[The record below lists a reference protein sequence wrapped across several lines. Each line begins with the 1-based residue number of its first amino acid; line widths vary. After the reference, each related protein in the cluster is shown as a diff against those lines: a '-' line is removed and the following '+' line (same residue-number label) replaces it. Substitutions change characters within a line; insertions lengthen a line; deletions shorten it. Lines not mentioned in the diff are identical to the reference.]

1 MRRVSKQSAYVV
13 TAKGERKPISEQQL
27 QLLFGAP
34 RKTLRQ
40 LAVDFISEARAERQK
55 PGYVRL
61 KERTLERFILPLFG
75 ERDCASFSQGDV
87 TQLKESLRHLHGKTA
102 NNVLCV
108 FRKLLKMATKQG
120 LLPVQIEIKNLPAA
134 KPKAEFYT
142 LGELTALL
150 EAGRRN
156 PTWRALLL
164 LGAHAG
170 LRRGEIIGLEWR
182 DVDFETATIH
192 VERSSVAGHIST
204 PKNGRSRQLPMS
216 RDLAEALAAL
226 PRESEWVFCTLSGA
240 RASHVWL
247 YRQMG
252 QLVRAAGIKGKGRLH
267 VLRHTFCS
275 HLAMKGVPVVTIK
288 ELAGHSTT
296 LVTERYMH
304 LQNDQKRSAVLLLDS
319 EAKSAHPAREK
330 ETPAKS
336 RSS

>member
-1 MRRVSKQSAYVV
+1 MRRVIKQSAYVV
-13 TAKGERKPISEQQL
+13 TQKGERRPISDSQL
-27 QLLFGAP
+27 LLLFGAP
-34 RKTLRQ
+34 RKTLRE
-40 LAVDFISEARAERQK
+40 LAAEFIAEAKAERQK

-61 KERTLERFILPLFG
+61 KERTLERFILPEFG
-75 ERDCASFSQGDV
+75 DRNCASFSASDV
-87 TQLKESLRHLHGKTA
+87 VRMKQLLGHLHGKTA

-108 FRKLLKMATKQG
+108 FRKLLKMAYRQG
-120 LLPVQIEIKNLPAA
+120 LLSVPLEVRNLPAP

-150 EAGRRN
+150 EATRRN

-182 DVDFETATIH
+182 DVDFETGTLHI
-192 VERSSVAGHIST
+192 ERSSVTGHIST
-204 PKNGRSRQLPMS
+204 PKSGRSRQLPMS
-216 RDLAEALAAL
+216 RDLSDALAAL
-226 PRESEWVFCTLSGA
+226 PRDAEWVFCTLSGA

-247 YRQMG
+247 YRQMA

-296 LVTERYMH
+296 MVTERYMH
-304 LQNDQKRSAVLLLDS
+304 LQNDQKKSAVLLLDS
-319 EAKSAHPAREK
+319 KAKSEHFARRKRNARQE
-330 ETPAKS
+330 
-336 RSS
+336 